1 MALEIERKFLVDLNK
16 LGNLTNGIEIK
27 QGYINTTDNTV
38 VRVRIKGKKAYLTIK
53 GENKA
58 ATRLEF
64 EYEIPYEDGIEMLEK
79 LCLKPIIDKIRY
91 EINYDK
97 HLWEVDLF
105 YGENDG
111 LVVAEVE
118 LEDEN
123 EEIKLPFWVTKEVTT
138 DIRYYNNQ
146 LMKNPFKNWNN

>member
-1 MALEIERKFLVDLNK
+1 ML
-16 LGNLTNGIEIK
+16 
-27 QGYINTTDNTV
+27 
-38 VRVRIKGKKAYLTIK
+38 
-53 GENKA
+53 
-58 ATRLEF
+58 
-64 EYEIPYEDGIEMLEK
+64 YEVIT
-79 LCLKPIIDKIRY
+79 
-91 EINYDK
+91 
-97 HLWEVDLF
+97 VDLF